1 MYKSI
6 IKPLSDFVLSLT
18 ALLILSPLFLI
29 IAGCLF
35 FFNQGA
41 GVFFTQNRPGKNN
54 KIFKLV
60 KFKTMTDKKDK
71 DGTLLPD
78 KDRLTRFGRFLRSSS
93 LDDIPQLLNV
103 MKGDMSLIGPRPLLV
118 KYIPLYNAEQARRH
132 EIRPGI
138 TGWAQVNGRN
148 AISWEDKFKLDV
160 WYVDHIKLSLDLKI
174 LWLTVVNVLKRKG
187 INAKNQATTEMFKGN
202 ETN

>member
-93 LDDIPQLLNV
+93 LDEIPQLLNV
-103 MKGDMSLIGPRPLLV
+103 MKGDMSLIGPRPFWSNIFRYTMLSRHADTKFVRVLPVGHRLTDVMLLV
-118 KYIPLYNAEQARRH
+118 GKINSSWMSGML
-132 EIRPGI
+132 I
-138 TGWAQVNGRN
+138 T
-148 AISWEDKFKLDV
+148 
-160 WYVDHIKLSLDLKI
+160 
-174 LWLTVVNVLKRKG
+174 
-187 INAKNQATTEMFKGN
+187 
-202 ETN
+202 